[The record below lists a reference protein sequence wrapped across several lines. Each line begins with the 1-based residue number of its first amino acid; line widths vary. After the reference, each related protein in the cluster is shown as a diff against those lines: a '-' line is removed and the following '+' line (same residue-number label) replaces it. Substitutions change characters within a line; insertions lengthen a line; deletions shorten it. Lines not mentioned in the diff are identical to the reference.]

1 MTGRLT
7 RILAGLVLTVAAP
20 GALAQ
25 PGAYTVEYRW
35 LTLFGE
41 AEYSLPASQA
51 RIDRPGKLLENLLQR
66 AFITVE
72 SDYRPRDA
80 SRNFRLPDPDF
91 GNPAAFR
98 RPQQARL
105 GFRVRF

>member
-1 MTGRLT
+1 MAGRLT
-7 RILAGLVLTVAAP
+7 RIWAGLVLTVAAP

-25 PGAYTVEYRW
+25 HEANTVEYRW

-41 AEYSLPASQA
+41 AEYSLPASQT
-51 RIDRPGKLLENLLQR
+51 RIDRPGNLLETLLRR
-66 AFITVE
+66 AFITLE

-80 SRNFRLPDPDF
+80 SGNFRLPDPDF

-98 RPQQARL
+98 RPQRARV
-105 GFRVRF
+105 GFSLRF

>member
-1 MTGRLT
+1 M
-7 RILAGLVLTVAAP
+7 AGLVLTVAAP
-20 GALAQ
+20 SALAQ
-25 PGAYTVEYRW
+25 PAAYTVEYRW

-51 RIDRPGKLLENLLQR
+51 RVDRPGNLLENVLRR
-66 AFITVE
+66 AFLTLE
-72 SDYRPRDA
+72 SDYRPRDVYQDVRRA
-80 SRNFRLPDPDF
+80 DPEF

-105 GFRVRF
+105 GFSVRF

>member
-7 RILAGLVLTVAAP
+7 STLAVLVLTVAASN
-20 GALAQ
+20 ALAQ
-25 PGAYTVEYRW
+25 PAAYTMEYRW

-41 AEYSLPASQA
+41 AEYSVPASQVRSA
-51 RIDRPGKLLENLLQR
+51 RPGNLLENVLQR
-66 AFITVE
+66 AFLTLE
-72 SDYRPRDA
+72 SDYRPSSATGD
-80 SRNFRLPDPDF
+80 FRRPDPEF

-105 GFRVRF
+105 GFSVRF

>member
-7 RILAGLVLTVAAP
+7 GILAGLVLTVAAP
-20 GALAQ
+20 GAMAE
-25 PGAYTVEYRW
+25 PAAYTVEYRW
-35 LTLFGE
+35 LTLFGA

-51 RIDRPGKLLENLLQR
+51 RVDRPGNLFETVLRR
-66 AFITVE
+66 AFITLE
-72 SDYRPRDA
+72 SDYRPRVAYQD
-80 SRNFRLPDPDF
+80 FRRPDPEF

-105 GFRVRF
+105 GFSVRF